1 MDESLVLYGGG
12 AGIVSFLARVTGIDA
27 SAMVRL
33 RQLTD
38 GSDGNPPVVD
48 VFATTPF
55 EVVAARRLQGTV
67 SRDGAVVGA
76 DTMLSALNATDVSSA
91 SMDAPLELNLG
102 RPRDPSW
109 PGALPPATGFKLIDN
124 LPVDVVRHLADEGQK
139 LARQFSGPMG
149 PPQSLMN
156 QTVVTAESGDVS
168 VEIPMRMIFACTN
181 LGLIPSFAAP
191 MDVPRHLRVSGLS
204 RWVRIDAPFGSVY
217 HSNRL
222 SLF

>member
-1 MDESLVLYGGG
+1 MDEILMLNGGG
-12 AGIVSFLARVTGIDA
+12 AGMVSFLARVTGIDA

-38 GSDGNPPVVD
+38 GADGNPPVVD

-76 DTMLSALNATDVSSA
+76 DAMLDALNGSNFAAA
-91 SMDAPLELNLG
+91 SEQAPIELNLG

-109 PGALPPATGFKLIDN
+109 PGALPPASGFKLIDN
-124 LPVDVVRHLADEGQK
+124 LPVDIVRGLADEGQK

-156 QTVVTAESGDVS
+156 QTVVTAESGEVS

-191 MDVPRHLRVSGLS
+191 MNVPRHLRVSGLS

>member
-1 MDESLVLYGGG
+1 MDEGLMLYGGG
-12 AGIVSFLARVTGIDA
+12 AGMVSFLARVTGIDA

-33 RQLTD
+33 RQLSD
-38 GSDGNPPVVD
+38 GSDGQDPVVD

-55 EVVAARRLQGTV
+55 EVVAARRLQGTI
-67 SRDGAVVGA
+67 SRDVAVVGA
-76 DTMLSALNATDVSSA
+76 ETMLEALNATEFATASS
-91 SMDAPLELNLG
+91 DAPIELNLG

-124 LPVDVVRHLADEGQK
+124 LPVDVARHLADEGQK
-139 LARQFSGPMG
+139 LARQFAGPMG

-156 QTVVTAESGDVS
+156 QTVITAESGNIN

-181 LGLIPSFAAP
+181 LGLIPNFAAP
-191 MDVPRHLRVSGLS
+191 MDVPRHLRISGLG
-204 RWVRIDAPFGSVY
+204 RWVRLDAAFGSVY

>member
-1 MDESLVLYGGG
+1 MDEILMLYGGG
-12 AGIVSFLARVTGIDA
+12 AGMVSFLARVTGIDA

-33 RQLTD
+33 RQLSD
-38 GSDGNPPVVD
+38 GSDGQPPVVD

-76 DTMLSALNATDVSSA
+76 DTMLAALNATDFASA
-91 SMDAPLELNLG
+91 TAEAPVELNLG

-124 LPVDVVRHLADEGQK
+124 LPVDVARHLADEGQK
-139 LARQFSGPMG
+139 LTRQFSGPMG
-149 PPQSLMN
+149 PPQGLMN
-156 QTVVTAESGDVS
+156 QTVITAESGETS
-168 VEIPMRMIFACTN
+168 VEIPMRMIFACIN
-181 LGLIPSFAAP
+181 LGFIPNFAAP
-191 MDVPRHLRVSGLS
+191 MDVPRHLRIAGLG
-204 RWVRIDAPFGSVY
+204 RWVRLDAPFGSVY

>member
-1 MDESLVLYGGG
+1 MDEILMLYGGG
-12 AGIVSFLARVTGIDA
+12 AGMVSFLARVTGIDA

-38 GSDGNPPVVD
+38 GSDGQPPVVD

-55 EVVAARRLQGTV
+55 EVVASRRIQGTI

-76 DTMLSALNATDVSSA
+76 DTMLEALNATEFA
-91 SMDAPLELNLG
+91 AATPDAPIELNLG

-109 PGALPPATGFKLIDN
+109 PGALPPASGFKLIDN
-124 LPVDVVRHLADEGQK
+124 LPVEVARSLVDEGQK

-168 VEIPMRMIFACTN
+168 AEIPMRMIFACTN
-181 LGLIPSFAAP
+181 LGLIPNFAAP
-191 MDVPRHLRVSGLS
+191 MNVPRHLRISGLS
-204 RWVRIDAPFGSVY
+204 RWVRIDAPFGTVY